1 MWPAV
6 ATAVLLLS
14 LLTLGLPAAEP
25 PEIAMI
31 AEGVYARVVSP
42 DGNAVAN
49 SGFVVLAHSVVVFD
63 THFTPEA
70 GEELRGAIRAVT
82 DRPVRYVVN
91 SHGHTDHTHGNQA
104 FPGAHLVGSDRAR
117 RDVVEVDLP
126 AWERSLSSA
135 ECQVRALRTARPG
148 SAAERARLRQRPQYL
163 DTLSRLRILPPQVTF
178 ERALAIRER
187 GREVRLLHLG
197 GGHTEGDVVLHLPG
211 EKIVFAGDLF
221 FNRAIPNVEDARVLE
236 WGATV
241 DALLALDAATFVPGH
256 GAVGSREDVGAFGRY
271 LRDLEALVRPA
282 VERGDSL
289 QQAVGTIQVPAAY
302 AAWRFQNFFPANV
315 QKMYIELKERQ
326 AAVPPE
332 AEAPAQR

>member
-1 MWPAV
+1 ML
-6 ATAVLLLS
+6 AVLLLA
-14 LLTLGLPAAEP
+14 LGLPAAEP
-25 PEIAMI
+25 PEIAQI

-49 SGFVVLAHSVVVFD
+49 SGFVVLEHSVVVFD

-70 GEELRGAIRAVT
+70 GEELRTAIRAVT

-117 RDVVEVDLP
+117 RDVIEVDLP
-126 AWERSLSSA
+126 AWERALASA
-135 ECQVRALRTARPG
+135 ESQLRALGAALPG
-148 SAAERARLRQRPQYL
+148 SADERTRLRQQQQYR

-178 ERALAIRER
+178 ERGLAIREG
-187 GREVRLLHLG
+187 GREIRLLYLG
-197 GGHTEGDVVLHLPG
+197 AGHTQGDVVLHLPG

-221 FNRAIPNVEDARVLE
+221 FNRAIPSVEDARVLE

-241 DALLALDAATFVPGH
+241 DALLALDADTFVPGH
-256 GAVGSREDVGAFGRY
+256 GAVGSREDVRAFRRY
-271 LRDLEALVRPA
+271 LHDLEELVRPA
-282 VERGDSL
+282 VDRGDSL
-289 QQAVGTIQVPAAY
+289 QQAVGTIEVPAAY

-315 QKMYIELKERQ
+315 QKMYIELKERS

-332 AEAPAQR
+332 AEPPAKR